1 MPLEPAKPS
10 PAADALP
17 CWQVRWD
24 SGRKSGAVS
33 MNEGPSWRRNIW
45 QSCLLKQ
52 TRDDHKLVLE
62 VYSEIQDVGQSNL
75 AREDVGKG
83 EGGRNTNRKGGEAQC
98 DQQALS
104 SGRKAAQCNIPE
116 AFMRINYNSTP
127 LLPLLAVRPRCS
139 SMRGSLEKAEGKSVI
154 HLLLLKE
161 VGIWACAILLPDH
174 NRSCYRSVSSTRMWR
189 VACLGNGLYFA
200 HLSPG
205 EGQCIHKLKIMKQ
218 KSCNPLA
225 AVLSGAVPEDL
236 LKNWLFSDGDCS
248 HSQTPGCKPPT

>member
-83 EGGRNTNRKGGEAQC
+83 EGGRNTNRKGGGKHSATSKLCHLVGRQRSVTYQKLLCESITTALPYCPFWLSDRGVAPCEAAWRRQ
-98 DQQALS
+98 
-104 SGRKAAQCNIPE
+104 KA
-116 AFMRINYNSTP
+116 
-127 LLPLLAVRPRCS
+127 
-139 SMRGSLEKAEGKSVI
+139 
-154 HLLLLKE
+154 
-161 VGIWACAILLPDH
+161 
-174 NRSCYRSVSSTRMWR
+174 NRSFIYCYWKR
-189 VACLGNGLYFA
+189 
-200 HLSPG
+200 
-205 EGQCIHKLKIMKQ
+205 
-218 KSCNPLA
+218 
-225 AVLSGAVPEDL
+225 
-236 LKNWLFSDGDCS
+236 
-248 HSQTPGCKPPT
+248 